1 MTLQASLPPPWHAV
15 RDCKIYILDLST
27 DVAPALGIP
36 QCDINDP
43 KVRMI
48 MCGPEAVRECLVM
61 LFAMPAQMCISNAME
76 LQVWPL
82 AEPGELP
89 WSMQHMK
96 AMPHMHFQY
105 AGQYWLT
112 QALRN
117 ASGVLT
123 DNIDEACLVWVDT
136 YCYHQKL
143 ADVGDLAAPIV
154 GSQRPTFLYMAASC
168 QKGNDNCGKFM
179 RYSAAVAFNDTAP
192 DVQVMCTTSKDSKS
206 YSEVQL
212 EMRNSVFCLLP
223 PGDYPCSNRLSE
235 AILSGCIPVFIGP
248 PWHEIPFH
256 RGEVDW
262 ASMAV
267 FLNITSEPSWLE
279 SPDCRSK
286 QQKWYQ
292 SADVGFAT
300 VAVPDLPAA
309 YEYLRRMPKDAL
321 QRHQAALERVIVVVL
336 HFVEAH
342 RHCLGLFA
350 P

>member
-1 MTLQASLPPPWHAV
+1 MTFLTSASLDRCLQASLPPPWHAV

-136 YCYHQKL
+136 YCYHQ
-143 ADVGDLAAPIV
+143 VRW
-154 GSQRPTFLYMAASC
+154 SH
-168 QKGNDNCGKFM
+168 
-179 RYSAAVAFNDTAP
+179 
-192 DVQVMCTTSKDSKS
+192 
-206 YSEVQL
+206 
-212 EMRNSVFCLLP
+212 
-223 PGDYPCSNRLSE
+223 PCIS
-235 AILSGCIPVFIGP
+235 
-248 PWHEIPFH
+248 
-256 RGEVDW
+256 
-262 ASMAV
+262 
-267 FLNITSEPSWLE
+267 
-279 SPDCRSK
+279 RSK
-286 QQKWYQ
+286 H
-292 SADVGFAT
+292 SSCV
-300 VAVPDLPAA
+300 LNC
-309 YEYLRRMPKDAL
+309 LRS
-321 QRHQAALERVIVVVL
+321 VVVL
-336 HFVEAH
+336 CSGLSFRELSNYDRVGLRVILTTKAM
-342 RHCLGLFA
+342 CLTFMPKPLIMLPALPGFRCTV
-350 P
+350 